1 MSAKQ
6 CAVRDIF
13 TDLAKSGK
21 CFIAFHREL
30 DKAIDELVNNQIKE
44 LHTKTCR
51 KMMLFAFFYCVEI
64 TYVVQ

>member
-30 DKAIDELVNNQIKE
+30 DEAIDELVNNQIKAQE
-44 LHTKTCR
+44 LCQSSKKVR
-51 KMMLFAFFYCVEI
+51 
-64 TYVVQ
+64 

>member
-30 DKAIDELVNNQIKE
+30 DKAIDKLVNNQIKQQE
-44 LHTKTCR
+44 LCQSSKEA
-51 KMMLFAFFYCVEI
+51 K
-64 TYVVQ
+64 